1 MRFSP
6 EPILVLSTVMMAI
19 TLSIIPMCTAL
30 VLLGSVLAVMGF
42 FMGIID
48 STANVSMVRLYGQ
61 DVSPFLHALHFC
73 YGLGAFVS
81 PMIAKPFLLNM
92 DCSPFINNR
101 SKSHDLLPSNISYY
115 PAQSLEEAQ
124 HKTHVSYAFWIMS
137 VLQIPVII
145 LVITLVGKQCYSTRA
160 DGQLS
165 GSQFDYSDMDEV
177 VNEAKA
183 NHFNK
188 NVGLPLTAGLTA
200 LMCFIVCCYDGLQT
214 IHPIHQKL
222 GDATKL
228 SAEEILCRPKANYL
242 QNCNLVFVTK
252 CQALYADYIYSYAV
266 EGASAIDNR
275 DAAYLS
281 ACFWVAFFSIKD
293 EMSSGPEEDLFGK
306 AFNTFITSSGRVK
319 LHTFGK
325 EKYSGLIH
333 LILNLFVMFYGTFY
347 GLQHSLWEFCFLIM
361 CSHCRAIR
369 YERHDWPFVADRGI
383 SLKFR
388 GFFAL
393 GRLISVPIATIL
405 TPACMLFINITGC
418 TFALI
423 FMQVGGNNETVI
435 YAGTCMF
442 GLFLSSVFP
451 TAVSWIEQYIN
462 ANTIITSILVLGA
475 ATGEMCFPVI
485 VGQTFETGGPTF
497 FLIFALA
504 MCMCSYCIYIGVCM
518 IGHIILR
525 QTSKFISSIYLYM
538 PPLPLLCG
546 IQSREVCSGRP
557 NFDEPL
563 PPRYA
568 PKHVG
573 VLSICMKKKG
583 GTISEDSGFVA
594 NKQFYDPK
602 NGEAT
607 LESHG
612 GNGFVASVGDGN
624 ALELETNR

>member
-1 MRFSP
+1 MPGATTFSSRFSP

-145 LVITLVGKQCYSTRA
+145 LVITLVGKQCYTTRA

-200 LMCFIVCCYDGLQT
+200 LMCFIVCCYDGLQ
-214 IHPIHQKL
+214 
-222 GDATKL
+222 
-228 SAEEILCRPKANYL
+228 
-242 QNCNLVFVTK
+242 
-252 CQALYADYIYSYAV
+252 ALYADYIYSYAV

-281 ACFWVAFFSIKD
+281 ACFW
-293 EMSSGPEEDLFGK
+293 
-306 AFNTFITSSGRVK
+306 
-319 LHTFGK
+319 
-325 EKYSGLIH
+325 
-333 LILNLFVMFYGTFY
+333 
-347 GLQHSLWEFCFLIM
+347 
-361 CSHCRAIR
+361 
-369 YERHDWPFVADRGI
+369 
-383 SLKFR
+383 

-538 PPLPLLCG
+538 PPLPL
-546 IQSREVCSGRP
+546 
-557 NFDEPL
+557 
-563 PPRYA
+563 
-568 PKHVG
+568 
-573 VLSICMKKKG
+573 
-583 GTISEDSGFVA
+583 
-594 NKQFYDPK
+594 
-602 NGEAT
+602 
-607 LESHG
+607 
-612 GNGFVASVGDGN
+612 FVASNHVRFAPDDLNFGSKGMG
-624 ALELETNR
+624 RRGSRR